1 MNLDQIRKK
10 IDAIDTDILRLL
22 NERTGLSEEV
32 GKIKRSSGAAV
43 FAPHREEILLRHLAR
58 QNKGPL
64 DKRALM
70 AIYREILS
78 ASRSRQKQ
86 LNIGYLGPEGS
97 YSHQAALE
105 RFGSSDNYVPCRT
118 IPEVF
123 ALLSCQEADACV
135 VPVANS
141 IEGGVSATLDMLM
154 NTDLV
159 ICGEIFQ
166 RIRHVLASA
175 NDGAEIK
182 RIYSHPQALG
192 QCRQWLLRH
201 CPNAEQIESSS
212 TSQAAQLALKDAD
225 SAAIASAFAA
235 KLYGLKVLQTNIQD
249 VARNQTRFLI
259 LSKQPTAPSGAD
271 KTSLLFSVPHEVGA
285 LNAVLKLFSDHKLN
299 LFKIESR
306 PAAHKEWEYLFF
318 VDVKGHCLQPKFK
331 KALSQ
336 IKTKTL
342 WMKVLG
348 SYPQAQNHV

>member
-10 IDAIDTDILRLL
+10 IDAIDTEILRLL

-32 GKIKRSSGAAV
+32 GKIKKASGAAV
-43 FAPHREEILLRHLAR
+43 FAPHREEILLRHLAK

-64 DKRALM
+64 NKAALM

-86 LNIGYLGPEGS
+86 LIIGYLGPEGS
-97 YSHQAALE
+97 YTHQAALE
-105 RFGSSDNYVPCRT
+105 RFGSSDKFVPCRT

-123 ALLSCQEADACV
+123 ALLSCNEADACV

-154 NTDLV
+154 STDLT
-159 ICGEIFQ
+159 ICGEVYQ
-166 RIRHVLASA
+166 RIRHVLAAA
-175 NDGAEIK
+175 NGEVEIK

-201 CPNAEQIESSS
+201 FPNAEQIESTS
-212 TSQAAQLALKDAD
+212 TSQAAQLALKDKN
-225 SAAIASAFAA
+225 SGAISSAFAA
-235 KLYGLKVLQTNIQD
+235 KRYGLKVLHTNIQD

-259 LSKQPTAPSGAD
+259 LSRQMPAPSGAD
-271 KTSLLFSVPHEVGA
+271 KTSLLFSVPHQVGA
-285 LNAVLKLFSDHKLN
+285 LNEVLKMFSDHKIN
-299 LFKIESR
+299 LEKIESR

-318 VDVKGHCLQPKFK
+318 VDVKGHCQQSRFK
-331 KALSQ
+331 KAFSQ
-336 IKTKTL
+336 IQKKTL
-342 WMKVLG
+342 WMKILG